1 MMTLTKNNRKNRID
15 WAMELAEVGS
25 SMSEDPY
32 QKVGAVALRPDNSV
46 AAVCYNGA
54 PPKIEIDWSDRDK
67 RRPYTIHAEMNLVRY
82 IKPNEC
88 DRVVITLSPCTDCL
102 KNLASYGVKTVY
114 FSKIYDKVDFSLIQN
129 MAKAFQ
135 IELIQLNENA

>member
-1 MMTLTKNNRKNRID
+1 MTSTKSKRKNRIT

-114 FSKIYDKVDFSLIQN
+114 FSKIYDKVDFSLIQD

-135 IELIQLNENA
+135 IELIKLEE

>member
-1 MMTLTKNNRKNRID
+1 MTLTKNNRKNRID

>member
-1 MMTLTKNNRKNRID
+1 MTSTKSKRKNRII

-114 FSKIYDKVDFSLIQN
+114 FSKIYDKVDFSLIQD

-135 IELIQLNENA
+135 IELIKLEE

>member
-1 MMTLTKNNRKNRID
+1 
-15 WAMELAEVGS
+15 MELAEVGS

-114 FSKIYDKVDFSLIQN
+114 FSKIYDKVDFSLIQD

-135 IELIQLNENA
+135 IELIKLEE

>member
-1 MMTLTKNNRKNRID
+1 MTSTKSKRKNRII

-102 KNLASYGVKTVY
+102 KNLASYGVKIVY
-114 FSKIYDKVDFSLIQN
+114 FSKIYDKVDFSLIQD

-135 IELIQLNENA
+135 IELIKLEE

>member
-1 MMTLTKNNRKNRID
+1 MKNKRKNRIL
-15 WAMELAEVGS
+15 WALELAEVGS

-32 QKVGAVALRPDNSV
+32 QKVGAVALRPDNTI

-88 DRVVITLSPCTDCL
+88 DRVVTTLSPCVDCI

-114 FSKIYDKVDFSLIQN
+114 FSKIYDKVDFSLIESI
-129 MAKAFQ
+129 AKTFKIDLIK
-135 IELIQLNENA
+135 IESDILD